1 MQECVCEHLSG
12 CGRVGAYVC
21 VRVCV
26 WVCVREREIEQE
38 RVSRFMTRKEKV
50 DFICSKT
57 NFDVGAQKSFH
68 YLVEVAAADAS
79 NSNNSNSYNNSI
91 EINDV
96 TFVSPSTF

>member
-1 MQECVCEHLSG
+1 
-12 CGRVGAYVC
+12 
-21 VRVCV
+21 
-26 WVCVREREIEQE
+26 
-38 RVSRFMTRKEKV
+38 MTRKEKV

-79 NSNNSNSYNNSI
+79 NSNNSI

>member
-1 MQECVCEHLSG
+1 
-12 CGRVGAYVC
+12 
-21 VRVCV
+21 
-26 WVCVREREIEQE
+26 
-38 RVSRFMTRKEKV
+38 MTRKEKV

-79 NSNNSNSYNNSI
+79 NSNNSNNNSI